1 MNSGCYLLG
10 APAWGV
16 RGSRRLTALSPL
28 PACLLWPLTPQVTLE
43 RSVLVQD
50 SSRYEL
56 VGEYVLPG
64 TRSWA
69 AAAVASAGRDGAAG
83 GANGG
88 AAAGGKSNP
97 STSREGGA
105 GNEAPSSVGVDGDA
119 DSSGEWG
126 WNGASEEAEGGA
138 SERTGEA
145 ETEAEELL
153 TWAMP
158 PQMHA
163 LMRGVGRWRLRLD
176 VPHAEVAE
184 LLPAARLLSSSY
196 DPAALLRS
204 KEDFLQTVPL
214 AGISADNL
222 QQQLEVR
229 CRVER
234 GAIARGIIV
243 IDMPY
248 ENWPFLWV
256 AGDHFHTLPSRFRR

>member
-1 MNSGCYLLG
+1 M
-10 APAWGV
+10 
-16 RGSRRLTALSPL
+16 
-28 PACLLWPLTPQVTLE
+28 
-43 RSVLVQD
+43 LVQD
-50 SSRYEL
+50 NSQYEL

-69 AAAVASAGRDGAAG
+69 AAAAGREGAV
-83 GANGG
+83 G
-88 AAAGGKSNP
+88 AAAGK
-97 STSREGGA
+97 GG
-105 GNEAPSSVGVDGDA
+105 VGVTAGRKSGSGSRSEGETRSEALSGADAGDGDG
-119 DSSGEWG
+119 SGEWE
-126 WNGASEEAEGGA
+126 WNSGSEVEGGA

-204 KEDFLQTVPL
+204 KEDFLQAVPL

-229 CRVER
+229 DGWER
-234 GAIARGIIV
+234 
-243 IDMPY
+243 
-248 ENWPFLWV
+248 
-256 AGDHFHTLPSRFRR
+256 